1 MKSIALLILFAAC
14 QYCFG
19 EEPKVIAISD
29 WSKPVD
35 GCNGFFNGGNCA
47 TIRGRLV
54 ILQGHFPGD
63 ASELLSTMVYLELQ
77 NMSIR
82 GTEIYFDP
90 NKIDSELC
98 DATNKSVAKSGGG
111 FSGICPDAYWVTLER
126 DCSVRL
132 RADCFG
138 IRSPKEGG
146 LVIPMPRGKWWFIKP
161 NDTNDYFLSASL
173 TFDAPTNHVSDDV
186 KHARNVVWDGT
197 LTFPKMKISLV
208 NQ

>member
-1 MKSIALLILFAAC
+1 MKAIALLILFAAC
-14 QYCFG
+14 QCCFG

-35 GCNGFFNGGNCA
+35 GCNDFFNGGNCA

-63 ASELLSTMVYLELQ
+63 TSELLSTMVYLELQ

-90 NKIDSELC
+90 DKIDSELR
-98 DATNKSVAKSGGG
+98 DAGDKLVPKPGSPFSGG
-111 FSGICPDAYWVTLER
+111 CPQTYWITLQR

-132 RADCFG
+132 RANCFG
-138 IRSPKEGG
+138 IRSPKECG
-146 LVIPMPRGKWWFIKP
+146 LVIPMPRFNEWFIKP

-186 KHARNVVWDGT
+186 RAARNVVWDGT
-197 LTFPKMKISLV
+197 LVFPKVKISIK
-208 NQ
+208 NP